1 MNGIYFGRVSAV
13 DSLVGAV
20 RVIYNPPYDN
30 VSEWLPLL
38 RSEYDMPEIG
48 AYVAI
53 IIDEFERGVCLG
65 AVYSNEQP
73 PAVRSGY
80 YKKIG
85 NAVITAS
92 GNDFKIQ
99 LGSGYIL
106 FSNGVITINGVNTVI
121 NNYDGACTHND

>member
-13 DSLVGAV
+13 DNSAGMVKV
-20 RVIYNPPYDN
+20 VYDPPYDN

-38 RSEYDMPEIG
+38 RSEYDMPEVG
-48 AYVAI
+48 VYVAA
-53 IIDEFERGVCLG
+53 IIDEHERGVCLG

-73 PAVRSGY
+73 PAVQSGY

-92 GNDFKIQ
+92 GNDFIIE
-99 LGSGYIL
+99 LGGGYIA
-106 FSNGVITINGVNTVI
+106 FNNGAITINGVNTVI
-121 NNYDGACTHND
+121 NNYDGACTHD